1 MRPFKIAKKTKIY
14 ISLALVLVCNPVI
27 ATTADLSQIT
37 RLANQGDIIS
47 QTNLAEMYYEG
58 KVVPQDYK
66 KALEWTQKAANQGNA
81 RAQTALG
88 YMYYEGKVVPQ
99 DYKKALEWYQ
109 KAANQGYARAQM
121 DLGFMYEKG
130 RGVRQDH
137 QKAFEWYQKA
147 ANQGYARAQTALG
160 YIYYCL
166 LYTSPSP
173 RDATLSRMPS
183 SA

>member
-1 MRPFKIAKKTKIY
+1 MRPLKIAKKTKAY
-14 ISLALVLVCNPVI
+14 ISLALVLLCTPVV

-88 YMYYEGKVVPQ
+88 YMYYDGEGVRQ
-99 DYKKALEWYQ
+99 DYQKAFELFT
-109 KAANQGYARAQM
+109 KAANQGDADAQNN
-121 DLGFMYEKG
+121 LGWMYYKG
-130 RGVRQDH
+130 QGVRQDY
-137 QKAFEWYQKA
+137 QKAFELFTKA
-147 ANQGYARAQTALG
+147 ANQGDA
-160 YIYYCL
+160 CL

-173 RDATLSRMPS
+173 RD
-183 SA
+183 